1 MPEVQL
7 LALLRFYNRKPLYAR
22 SCESAIQLDPTQI
35 LEAGRGSPSP
45 ILGQTDLTGGREE
58 EQATFLACRKKY
70 GFGKRGWS
78 SSTF

>member
-7 LALLRFYNRKPLYAR
+7 LDLLRFYNRKPLYAR

-35 LEAGRGSPSP
+35 LEAGRGRDSPSP
-45 ILGQTDLTGGREE
+45 ILGQTDLTGGE

-70 GFGKRGWS
+70 GFGKRGWI